1 MLILLADCRC
11 NGVGIP
17 PHIMT
22 VLYFFYRLLG
32 HVNVNGLT
40 QYVVPTSSLRLQR
53 SRTDMKKVVSVQE
66 VRERSVIESEEP
78 QGSQTGSSLKFRIGA
93 ALRQRR
99 RQNNGES
106 MIERPPF
113 TIRLAYT
120 GVFFTDV
127 DEPKQDLFCVC
138 IITPLRNFDML
149 SYITQNFL
157 VQPKTNIPAKYAD
170 WNELSFY
177 WKTILQYEANTNCGH
192 TGDPTEHMNEPG
204 GELGVFTLTC
214 MLGLPI
220 RISEVLNGRYQD
232 VRDIKIIGMPNLTFM
247 EDENMDQ
254 YVKYMHEYINEN
266 VKAHDRLQQDALA
279 YHTASDKDKR
289 EMQFQTDSPGGWP
302 LKATDAPGGD
312 PPHLMYIRFG
322 MFPLPLTMWFS
333 LAKSLSCSVNM
344 DSFSLNIGT
353 LPMAVSKK
361 GRDFLTCDPS
371 FESELIMDDCHIL
384 TSRVLATPL
393 LISERYYGKG
403 AQPENEFKTVGR
415 MSPWFQAMY
424 VKMQEQRVS
433 GSITPTRAMK
443 IVLKHLSTCYESLT
457 GMLMSGDFRSD
468 YLEQGY
474 DMIRRV
480 NDSQLSKVS
489 VKEYVNRIRTNKV
502 DLRIRHDPY
511 LSMSMAFMMSIQDIN
526 RDFLLNST
534 NLECFLEILMSSLH
548 YLVGCH
554 SSTFVDFF
562 QGVMIMGAR
571 GHLDLQDK
579 DGVSMDWRKP
589 NSSGAG
595 TIQDRIN
602 KLQEILGKLFGITPQ
617 MNKQTFVTNN
627 RWTAVGIENQCCVE
641 VVQNEVVGV
650 PIKALHDQP
659 QLMTEVRDVDFS
671 TIIKW
676 VVKRDPT
683 DSGIAISTVDMNK
696 TNKRDVSLKIQTT
709 RMAVCAWATNV
720 SKHGDEPQTL
730 AVVQHVMAP
739 GASRYRRITESDGKP
754 NSVHCELNDGRA
766 KIPEEGDRQL
776 ALVKMI
782 AFSRMFAG
790 IMVALPHRS
799 GMMPFHVSTPTSAFL
814 DWLFMLVKEHVMC
827 LFNVRIVENFGR
839 MKV

>member
-1 MLILLADCRC
+1 
-11 NGVGIP
+11 
-17 PHIMT
+17 
-22 VLYFFYRLLG
+22 
-32 HVNVNGLT
+32 
-40 QYVVPTSSLRLQR
+40 
-53 SRTDMKKVVSVQE
+53 
-66 VRERSVIESEEP
+66 
-78 QGSQTGSSLKFRIGA
+78 
-93 ALRQRR
+93 
-99 RQNNGES
+99 
-106 MIERPPF
+106 
-113 TIRLAYT
+113 
-120 GVFFTDV
+120 
-127 DEPKQDLFCVC
+127 
-138 IITPLRNFDML
+138 
-149 SYITQNFL
+149 
-157 VQPKTNIPAKYAD
+157 
-170 WNELSFY
+170 
-177 WKTILQYEANTNCGH
+177 
-192 TGDPTEHMNEPG
+192 
-204 GELGVFTLTC
+204 
-214 MLGLPI
+214 
-220 RISEVLNGRYQD
+220 
-232 VRDIKIIGMPNLTFM
+232 
-247 EDENMDQ
+247 
-254 YVKYMHEYINEN
+254 
-266 VKAHDRLQQDALA
+266 
-279 YHTASDKDKR
+279 
-289 EMQFQTDSPGGWP
+289 
-302 LKATDAPGGD
+302 
-312 PPHLMYIRFG
+312 
-322 MFPLPLTMWFS
+322 
-333 LAKSLSCSVNM
+333 
-344 DSFSLNIGT
+344 
-353 LPMAVSKK
+353 VSKK

-502 DLRIRHDPY
+502 DMRIRHDPY

-554 SSTFVDFF
+554 SATFVDFF